1 MTTKLEHI
9 ILKYLNQ
16 FYGDLTETTH
26 PEFPRSVFYYR
37 GEKVYME
44 HGPGYDDL
52 YITNDYIW
60 ADLEYIFSLDS
71 VTIREIIKK
80 WVNITYN
87 ITNVHPLRTFSLYS
101 GLGRLL

>member
-26 PEFPRSVFYYR
+26 PEFPKSVFYVR
-37 GEKVYME
+37 NKVVYME
-44 HGPGYDDL
+44 NTPGYDEL

-60 ADLEYIFSLDS
+60 SDLELMFSLDKDS
-71 VTIREIIKK
+71 FTIREIIKK
-80 WVNITYN
+80 WVSQTYG
-87 ITNVHPLRTFSLYS
+87 ITNTRPLRNFSLYT
-101 GLGRLL
+101 GLLL